1 MTESTTETEDRAP
14 VRLARIEGVD
24 LARGLALLGMIATH
38 VFDAVDDNGAPTA
51 ATIVA
56 AGRSAASFA
65 MIAGVS
71 LALISGR
78 QRPLEGRDLSAMRT
92 GILVR
97 AIVIGAIGLAI
108 GFSDDV
114 DIILPY
120 YAVLFLL
127 AIPLL
132 RLQPRMLVRI
142 AIALA
147 IIAPLLNT
155 AMIFAGLPR
164 PDDNP
169 TFATLF
175 TDPVGLFQVLF
186 LTGYYPVLAYL
197 AYICVGLAIGRCDL
211 TSALVARRLLFGG
224 IALVVLAWAIALP
237 LLYGLGGIHTLS
249 GLGDFDGDPASSYLL
264 WDGDDLTPISSWW
277 WLALPA
283 SHSTSWIDMINT
295 IGSAMAVIGGSLLLV
310 RVPLIA
316 RLLRPIT
323 VAGTMALTIYTAHV
337 LVLAT
342 GVLDDEAGLLYLVLI
357 VGACVFALLWRRFL
371 GQGPLE
377 RLVAELSGRAR
388 RAVLTPRPV
397 ERRA

>member
-1 MTESTTETEDRAP
+1 MTETVTQPAGRVPARRP
-14 VRLARIEGVD
+14 RIEGVD

-38 VFDAVDDNGAPTA
+38 VFDAVDHGAPTA
-51 ATIVA
+51 TTIVA
-56 AGRSAASFA
+56 AGRSAATFA
-65 MIAGVS
+65 MVAGVS

-78 QRPLEGRDLSAMRT
+78 QQPVQGQELLA
-92 GILVR
+92 VR
-97 AIVIGAIGLAI
+97 AGIVVRAVLIGAIGLLI

-132 RLQPRMLVRI
+132 RLRPRVLVRI

-164 PDDNP
+164 PDDTP

-197 AYICVGLAIGRCDL
+197 AYICVGLAIGRSDL
-211 TSALVARRLLFGG
+211 SSALVARRLLFGG

-249 GLGDFDGDPASSYLL
+249 TLGDFDGDPASSYL
-264 WDGDDLTPISSWW
+264 
-277 WLALPA
+277 
-283 SHSTSWIDMINT
+283 
-295 IGSAMAVIGGSLLLV
+295 
-310 RVPLIA
+310 
-316 RLLRPIT
+316 
-323 VAGTMALTIYTAHV
+323 
-337 LVLAT
+337 
-342 GVLDDEAGLLYLVLI
+342 
-357 VGACVFALLWRRFL
+357 
-371 GQGPLE
+371 
-377 RLVAELSGRAR
+377 
-388 RAVLTPRPV
+388 
-397 ERRA
+397 

>member
-1 MTESTTETEDRAP
+1 
-14 VRLARIEGVD
+14 V
-24 LARGLALLGMIATH
+24 
-38 VFDAVDDNGAPTA
+38 
-51 ATIVA
+51 
-56 AGRSAASFA
+56 
-65 MIAGVS
+65 
-71 LALISGR
+71 
-78 QRPLEGRDLSAMRT
+78 
-92 GILVR
+92 
-97 AIVIGAIGLAI
+97 
-108 GFSDDV
+108 
-114 DIILPY
+114 
-120 YAVLFLL
+120 
-127 AIPLL
+127 
-132 RLQPRMLVRI
+132 LVRI
-142 AIALA
+142 AIAA
-147 IIAPLLNT
+147 VIIAPLLYM

-169 TFATLF
+169 TFATLA
-175 TDPVGLFQVLF
+175 DPVGLFQVLF

-211 TSALVARRLLFGG
+211 SSVLVARRLLLGG
-224 IALVVLAWAIALP
+224 IALVVLAWVIALP
-237 LLYGLGGIHTLS
+237 LLYGLGGIHTLAAA
-249 GLGDFDGDPASSYLL
+249 GDFDGDPASSYLL
-264 WDGDDLTPISSWW
+264 WDGDNLDPISSWW

-295 IGSAMAVIGGSLLLV
+295 VGSAMAVIGGSLLLV

-342 GVLDDEAGLLYLVLI
+342 GVLDDEPGLLYLVLI
-357 VGACVFALLWRRFL
+357 VGACVFALLWRRFV

-388 RAVLTPRPV
+388 QAVLTARPV